1 MSKFDSRKRHRTTS
15 GNSDSDSDSDS
26 SQSKKIFTDGYD
38 ENYRGDSNDRAW
50 LKTLSEREREA
61 ELLKRHEQREIIK
74 RREEINKRLK
84 SKAEESGIKSEEE
97 GEIDEHDD
105 DDESDHDKTSDHS
118 TRKSNLFDNDIYAED
133 DDDDDYRKLTN
144 RRQQINATKQKE
156 TEHSK
161 SLQILVEGRKKRQ
174 DDKHRKSV
182 VKSDDVSS
190 SDEDSPVKPTKTNN
204 KDEIWKVDDV
214 FPTSSSD
221 DDDDDDSRGDSHHR
235 RRSRSPDDRTS
246 DSQEQETK
254 RKKCTF
260 ISTRDQLKS
269 MILSRFR
276 MEKWCHSPFFADVAK
291 GAFVR
296 INIGQNNGEAVYRV
310 CEIRDVVET
319 GKIYNLG
326 TTRTNK
332 GLRLKHGTNERIFRL
347 EYVSNNEISDEEF
360 QRWREAMIKQGISLP
375 TLDDLEKK
383 INEIEK
389 YKHYVYNN
397 TDITKIVQEKKRFR
411 KAPINYAVTKNE
423 LLKEIEI
430 AKDENDTEREN
441 ELRKQLTEMEERASE
456 LDRKRSE
463 NISVMAFRCKNNN
476 CEDCQRIISKDE
488 SIGSYAIPNI
498 VHFITSQGDAS
509 EAVLKKFG
517 PRLGYR
523 RMERAPDE
531 FQLINYLVLLSA
543 RNQIKPDQL
552 YVHYSFEPT
561 GYWWTKA
568 KQDLE
573 LNLTLNK
580 IPPITSI
587 YNHPLYHHAHR
598 TDIARLEILDKYGGI
613 YLDLDV
619 LSLKSFSSL
628 TSNPHHAEAIFAWER
643 KKFNTICNAVIIAP
657 IHSKFLR
664 RIYHSYQSFNSSCWG
679 CHSVSLPGQ
688 LANIYINEVHIL
700 PSRAFFTPS
709 WSNIE
714 ELYLYNRYNF
724 KNNYAS
730 HLWNSYREAQEPR
743 NSAADP
749 FTRRRCAPMLVTQ
762 TPVINSAED
771 LKRETERREAQ
782 TKKKN
787 EEQRSTNEKNKLLI
801 TKDTT
806 TKITTHNRADKP
818 HTEKSFTMTTGERG
832 SFTSFSEHSDEMFAS
847 HDFELDLNIKLFPD

>member
-1 MSKFDSRKRHRTTS
+1 MK
-15 GNSDSDSDSDS
+15 
-26 SQSKKIFTDGYD
+26 
-38 ENYRGDSNDRAW
+38 
-50 LKTLSEREREA
+50 
-61 ELLKRHEQREIIK
+61 
-74 RREEINKRLK
+74 
-84 SKAEESGIKSEEE
+84 
-97 GEIDEHDD
+97 
-105 DDESDHDKTSDHS
+105 
-118 TRKSNLFDNDIYAED
+118 
-133 DDDDDYRKLTN
+133 
-144 RRQQINATKQKE
+144 
-156 TEHSK
+156 
-161 SLQILVEGRKKRQ
+161 GRKIQCGQTRQ
-174 DDKHRKSV
+174 CSV
-182 VKSDDVSS
+182 YMGYRYI
-190 SDEDSPVKPTKTNN
+190 N
-204 KDEIWKVDDV
+204 
-214 FPTSSSD
+214 
-221 DDDDDDSRGDSHHR
+221 RYALL
-235 RRSRSPDDRTS
+235 
-246 DSQEQETK
+246 
-254 RKKCTF
+254 CF
-260 ISTRDQLKS
+260 I
-269 MILSRFR
+269 
-276 MEKWCHSPFFADVAK
+276 
-291 GAFVR
+291 
-296 INIGQNNGEAVYRV
+296 
-310 CEIRDVVET
+310 
-319 GKIYNLG
+319 
-326 TTRTNK
+326 
-332 GLRLKHGTNERIFRL
+332 IF
-347 EYVSNNEISDEEF
+347 SFWWI
-360 QRWREAMIKQGISLP
+360 I
-375 TLDDLEKK
+375 
-383 INEIEK
+383 
-389 YKHYVYNN
+389 
-397 TDITKIVQEKKRFR
+397 
-411 KAPINYAVTKNE
+411 
-423 LLKEIEI
+423 
-430 AKDENDTEREN
+430 
-441 ELRKQLTEMEERASE
+441 
-456 LDRKRSE
+456 
-463 NISVMAFRCKNNN
+463 FRCKNNN

-488 SIGSYAIPNI
+488 SIGSYDIPNI
-498 VHFITSQGDAS
+498 VHFITCQGDAS
-509 EAVLKKFG
+509 ETVLDELG

-543 RNQIKPDQL
+543 RNKIKPDQL

-580 IPPITSI
+580 IPSITSI

-628 TSNPHHAEAIFAWER
+628 TSNPHHVEAIFAWER

-679 CHSVSLPGQ
+679 CHSVGLTGQ
-688 LANIYINEVHIL
+688 LANIYKNEVHVL
-700 PSRAFFTPS
+700 PSKAFFTPS
-709 WSNIE
+709 WFNIE

-730 HLWNSYREAQEPR
+730 HLWNAYIGKTFLYNLTLNSILNPKTKTTLIRMITHAKFVHFFLLLLLLLSQINRRNRASTQKNIEIALTREAQEPR

-762 TPVINSAED
+762 TPLIHSAED

-806 TKITTHNRADKP
+806 TKITTHNRTDKP